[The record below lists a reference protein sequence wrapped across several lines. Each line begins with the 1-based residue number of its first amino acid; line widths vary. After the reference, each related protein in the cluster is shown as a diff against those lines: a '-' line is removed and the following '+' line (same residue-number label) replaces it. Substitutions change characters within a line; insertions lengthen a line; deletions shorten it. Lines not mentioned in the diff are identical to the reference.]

1 MGYFKKVDIG
11 DRVFGLVFGPGKVRS
26 VWDKDSFYTFEVEF
40 DNGYVVPYTIDGVP
54 GWSVNLDYQTL
65 FYKNEIDLE
74 KMDFTPT
81 NKVLSVKKIIRL
93 RDKKKLEVKCPS
105 GVWQKVDKCPSYVTE
120 GYLEQGK
127 LFLFRKAK

>member
-1 MGYFKKVDIG
+1 MGYFKKVAEKDK
-11 DRVFGLVFGPGKVRS
+11 VFGLVFGPGKVVS
-26 VWDKDSFYTFEVEF
+26 VWAKDSHYTFEVEF
-40 DNGYVVPYTIDGVP
+40 DNGQVVPYTIDGIP
-54 GWSVNLDYQTL
+54 GWSNVLDYQTL
-65 FYKNEIDLE
+65 YYKNEIDLE

-81 NKVLSVKKIIRL
+81 EKVLSVKKIIKL

-120 GYLEQGK
+120 EYLEQGK